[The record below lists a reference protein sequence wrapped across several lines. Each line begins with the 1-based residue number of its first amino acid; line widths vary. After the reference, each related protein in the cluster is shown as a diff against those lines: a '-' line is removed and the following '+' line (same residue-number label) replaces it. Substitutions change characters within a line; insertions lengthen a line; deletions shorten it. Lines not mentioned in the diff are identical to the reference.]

1 MTLSPETVD
10 IRCYLQTSAIK
21 IHVRVAAV
29 ACKGATVH
37 PAADAVL
44 RLDPPDAGGPHPP
57 APSPSDDCVF
67 FFAGLD
73 ISE

>member
-1 MTLSPETVD
+1 MYDPFPQNGRHSLLLN
-10 IRCYLQTSAIK
+10 LQTFTIK
-21 IHVRVAAV
+21 IHVGVAAV

-57 APSPSDDCVF
+57 PLRTRSNNIELGSV
-67 FFAGLD
+67 
-73 ISE
+73 